1 MRDHGFVKPQRRSR
15 SPEAGLSAAMKRSIP
30 PRTMKDVSRSQRKR
44 ENRDGAIQQLT
55 VSGLT
60 GQGAGRQR
68 RQNPEGKPGA
78 ATTFPTGLF
87 QRPRNW
93 RFQTKPLFKK
103 IKGPLVDVFHEA
115 EEVLIVIDLGGI
127 RRGDVALSM
136 SADRYCISAQ
146 RGDQEFREE
155 IPLPPEVDIERCV
168 EHFRNGILEIVLPR
182 KKRRCSN

>member
-1 MRDHGFVKPQRRSR
+1 VRDHGFVKPQKRSR
-15 SPEAGLSAAMKRSIP
+15 FLGSDLSAAMKRSIP
-30 PRTMKDVSRSQRKR
+30 PRTMKDVSRSHRKR
-44 ENRDGAIQQLT
+44 EGRGGAIQPFT
-55 VSGLT
+55 VCGLI
-60 GQGAGRQR
+60 GLGAGGR
-68 RQNPEGKPGA
+68 RPSPEGKPGA

-182 KKRRCSN
+182 KKRRCSK

>member
-1 MRDHGFVKPQRRSR
+1 VRDHGFVKPQERSR
-15 SPEAGLSAAMKRSIP
+15 FLGSGLSAAMKRSIP

-44 ENRDGAIQQLT
+44 ENLGGAIQQFT
-55 VSGLT
+55 VSGLL
-60 GQGAGRQR
+60 GLGAGGR
-68 RQNPEGKPGA
+68 RPHPEGKPAAGA
-78 ATTFPTGLF
+78 TFPTGLF

-136 SADRYCISAQ
+136 SADMYCISVQ

-182 KKRRCSN
+182 KKRCR

>member
-1 MRDHGFVKPQRRSR
+1 
-15 SPEAGLSAAMKRSIP
+15 
-30 PRTMKDVSRSQRKR
+30 MKDVSRSQRKR
-44 ENRDGAIQQLT
+44 KNRDGVILRRT

-60 GQGAGRQR
+60 GQGARGQR

-78 ATTFPTGLF
+78 ATAFPTGLF

-127 RRGDVALSM
+127 RRGDVTLSM
-136 SADRYCISAQ
+136 SADRYCISAK
-146 RGDQEFREE
+146 REDQEFREE

-182 KKRRCSN
+182 KKRRCSK